1 MLTARKY
8 RNRASKRVTLSIGS
22 RLKGNAFDL
31 PVPCEIGQVLSLR
44 PLSFSVEPYSRLASG
59 IIIKYSTASSGW
71 PSANSSSVRLGRDQ
85 LAPVLPRNS
94 VFPEHQVRCSWDTL
108 ALACIRKVAARSGRH
123 RAGAE
128 DPFQIAAALAATISL
143 AACVAPPAAPT
154 IPVAP
159 GPNKTLDRFGADQA
173 ACQQYAAAQIS
184 PAVAAA
190 NNQAVGGA
198 LLGTA
203 LGAGLGAGIGAAAG
217 NAGKGA
223 AIGAASGG
231 ALGIIG
237 NAGGAPFAQES
248 LQQQYD
254 VMYGQCMAA
263 QGNSV
268 ASFSAPPAVLPYY
281 GSLSASSHPSSY
293 SGGPPPD

>member
-1 MLTARKY
+1 MNL
-8 RNRASKRVTLSIGS
+8 
-22 RLKGNAFDL
+22 
-31 PVPCEIGQVLSLR
+31 
-44 PLSFSVEPYSRLASG
+44 
-59 IIIKYSTASSGW
+59 
-71 PSANSSSVRLGRDQ
+71 
-85 LAPVLPRNS
+85 
-94 VFPEHQVRCSWDTL
+94 
-108 ALACIRKVAARSGRH
+108 
-123 RAGAE
+123 
-128 DPFQIAAALAATISL
+128 QIALALAATIFL

-159 GPNKTLDRFGADQA
+159 GPYKTLDRFGADQA
-173 ACQQYAAAQIS
+173 ACQQYAAAQLS

-237 NAGGAPFAQES
+237 NADGAPFAQES

-254 VMYGQCMAA
+254 IMYGQCMAA

-268 ASFSAPPAVLPYY
+268 VSFSPPGTTPLS
-281 GSLSASSHPSSY
+281 GSASPY
-293 SGGPPPD
+293 SGGPPPYLSGPSSYPSPYSGDLPPYDGGPPPPAPGRAPYPGAPVPPPSY

>member
-1 MLTARKY
+1 MKL
-8 RNRASKRVTLSIGS
+8 
-22 RLKGNAFDL
+22 
-31 PVPCEIGQVLSLR
+31 
-44 PLSFSVEPYSRLASG
+44 
-59 IIIKYSTASSGW
+59 
-71 PSANSSSVRLGRDQ
+71 
-85 LAPVLPRNS
+85 
-94 VFPEHQVRCSWDTL
+94 
-108 ALACIRKVAARSGRH
+108 
-123 RAGAE
+123 
-128 DPFQIAAALAATISL
+128 QIAAALAAAIFL

-159 GPNKTLDRFGADQA
+159 GPYKTLDRFGADQA

-184 PAVAAA
+184 PAVAVA

-198 LLGTA
+198 LLGAA

-237 NAGGAPFAQES
+237 NADGAPFAQES

-254 VMYGQCMAA
+254 IMYGQCMAA
-263 QGNSV
+263 RGNSV
-268 ASFSAPPAVLPYY
+268 ASFSPPGTTPY
-281 GSLSASSHPSSY
+281 SESSSPY
-293 SGGPPPD
+293 SGGPPPYPSGPSS

>member
-1 MLTARKY
+1 MQL
-8 RNRASKRVTLSIGS
+8 G
-22 RLKGNAFDL
+22 
-31 PVPCEIGQVLSLR
+31 
-44 PLSFSVEPYSRLASG
+44 SFSTCLHKKKSLPE
-59 IIIKYSTASSGW
+59 
-71 PSANSSSVRLGRDQ
+71 Q
-85 LAPVLPRNS
+85 LA
-94 VFPEHQVRCSWDTL
+94 
-108 ALACIRKVAARSGRH
+108 KGRE
-123 RAGAE
+123 RMNLFR
-128 DPFQIAAALAATISL
+128 PQIAAALAATISL

-154 IPVAP
+154 IPVVP
-159 GPNKTLDRFGADQA
+159 GPYKTLDRFGADQA

-190 NNQAVGGA
+190 NNQAVGAA

-203 LGAGLGAGIGAAAG
+203 LGAGLGAGIGAATG

-237 NAGGAPFAQES
+237 NADGAPFAQEA

-254 VMYGQCMAA
+254 VVYGQCMAA

-268 ASFSAPPAVLPYY
+268 ASFSPPGTTPYC
-281 GSLSASSHPSSY
+281 GSASPY
-293 SGGPPPD
+293 SGDLPFAPGR

>member
-1 MLTARKY
+1 M
-8 RNRASKRVTLSIGS
+8 
-22 RLKGNAFDL
+22 
-31 PVPCEIGQVLSLR
+31 
-44 PLSFSVEPYSRLASG
+44 
-59 IIIKYSTASSGW
+59 
-71 PSANSSSVRLGRDQ
+71 
-85 LAPVLPRNS
+85 
-94 VFPEHQVRCSWDTL
+94 
-108 ALACIRKVAARSGRH
+108 
-123 RAGAE
+123 
-128 DPFQIAAALAATISL
+128 SL

-159 GPNKTLDRFGADQA
+159 GLNKTFDRFGADQA

-184 PAVAAA
+184 PAVVAA

-237 NAGGAPFAQES
+237 IADGAPFAQES

-254 VMYGQCMAA
+254 IRYGQCMAA
-263 QGNSV
+263 HGNSV
-268 ASFSAPPAVLPYY
+268 PSFSPSPSTTPYS
-281 GSLSASSHPSSY
+281 GRPSPY
-293 SGGPPPD
+293 SGGPPAYLSGPSSYPSPYSGDLPPYYGGPPPPAPGGTPYPGAPVPPPSE

>member
-1 MLTARKY
+1 MQL
-8 RNRASKRVTLSIGS
+8 G
-22 RLKGNAFDL
+22 
-31 PVPCEIGQVLSLR
+31 
-44 PLSFSVEPYSRLASG
+44 SFSTCL
-59 IIIKYSTASSGW
+59 
-71 PSANSSSVRLGRDQ
+71 Q
-85 LAPVLPRNS
+85 
-94 VFPEHQVRCSWDTL
+94 
-108 ALACIRKVAARSGRH
+108 RKVAARSARR
-123 RAGAE
+123 RAGAQ

-159 GPNKTLDRFGADQA
+159 GPNKTLDAFGADQA
-173 ACQQYAAAQIS
+173 ACQQYAAAQIA

-198 LLGTA
+198 LLGAA

-237 NAGGAPFAQES
+237 YSGGTPYGQES
-248 LQQQYD
+248 LQQQYEI
-254 VMYGQCMAA
+254 MYGQCMAA
-263 QGNSV
+263 HGNSV
-268 ASFSAPPAVLPYY
+268 ASFSRPRAPRPIPAMRL
-281 GSLSASSHPSSY
+281 
-293 SGGPPPD
+293 GGLF

>member
-1 MLTARKY
+1 MNLFK
-8 RNRASKRVTLSIGS
+8 
-22 RLKGNAFDL
+22 
-31 PVPCEIGQVLSLR
+31 
-44 PLSFSVEPYSRLASG
+44 
-59 IIIKYSTASSGW
+59 
-71 PSANSSSVRLGRDQ
+71 
-85 LAPVLPRNS
+85 
-94 VFPEHQVRCSWDTL
+94 
-108 ALACIRKVAARSGRH
+108 
-123 RAGAE
+123 
-128 DPFQIAAALAATISL
+128 IAAALAATISL
-143 AACVAPPAAPT
+143 AACVAPPTAPT

-159 GPNKTLDRFGADQA
+159 GLNKTFDRFGADQA

-184 PAVAAA
+184 PAVVAA

-223 AIGAASGG
+223 SIGAASGG

-237 NAGGAPFAQES
+237 IADGAPFAQES

-254 VMYGQCMAA
+254 IMYGQCMAA

-268 ASFSAPPAVLPYY
+268 ASFSPPGTTPDS
-281 GSLSASSHPSSY
+281 GSASPYSGDPPPCLSGPSSY
-293 SGGPPPD
+293 PSPYSGDLPPYYGGPPPPAPGGAPYLGAPVPPPSY